1 MLFQELYSLLMESD
15 APRSY
20 SCLMLDLSFLQKE
33 FRKIQEK
40 ICPCEVYDLEK
51 GHGLE
56 DSAHVTC
63 KYGIHEIKASSILSQ
78 LELKPIT
85 LKFTKLSLF
94 EHEKYDVLKFDVQSK
109 DLKALNKIVSSKF
122 ECTDSYPDYHP
133 HSTVA
138 YCMPGCGHK
147 YVRLGKALIGKEFTA
162 RRYIFSSPNSDKVFY
177 DAK

>member
-1 MLFQELYSLLMESD
+1 MESD

-33 FRKIQEK
+33 VRKIQEK

-56 DSAHVTC
+56 NAAHCTIL
-63 KYGIHEIKASSILSQ
+63 YGIHEEVPSKVLP
-78 LELKPIT
+78 LLDLKPV
-85 LKFTKLSLF
+85 KLRISGMSLF
-94 EHEKYDVLKFDVQSK
+94 ENEKYDVLKFDVKSA
-109 DLKALNKIVSSKF
+109 DLNALNKKCRKLLEYTS
-122 ECTDSYPDYHP
+122 SYPDYHA
-133 HSTVA
+133 HITVG
-138 YCMPGCGHK
+138 YIMPGAGRK
-147 YVRLGKALIGKEFTA
+147 YTRLGKALIGKEFTA